1 MDLKDYINSMG
12 NFEITPPE
20 LNLMIKDIRNSA
32 LDEAANVAYG
42 KRLEAARVYGDGG
55 HASAKYCSYIA
66 ESIKELKDER

>member
-1 MDLKDYINSMG
+1 M
-12 NFEITPPE
+12 NFEEWFKKLYIEKGFVNSKDE
-20 LNLMIKDIRNSA
+20 LEAAWNAA
-32 LDEAANVAYG
+32 LDEAANVAHS